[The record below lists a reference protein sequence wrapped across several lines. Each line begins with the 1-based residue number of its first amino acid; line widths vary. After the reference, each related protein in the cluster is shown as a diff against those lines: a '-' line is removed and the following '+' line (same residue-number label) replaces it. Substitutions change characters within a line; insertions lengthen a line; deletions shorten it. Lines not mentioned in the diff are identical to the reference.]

1 MLPQLKTVTQT
12 RRRLIPNS
20 RTGLGR
26 KSLSRTS
33 NSFRVKRW
41 SCKVSE
47 SSTKFQ
53 KNRFMDNFFWRV
65 LLRSDVRHPVAR
77 PPLCHRKL
85 HRLSLQC
92 IWLCHQGKHHHHHQ
106 IISQSS
112 GCYAT
117 PVSIKLSSQSSQWR
131 FADPDPNDLNH
142 CVHERENCEDH
153 SKCSGSLHP
162 RGNSHLHFVY
172 IQRGNLQGGNVFQND
187 NSFVFET
194 KLKRLLAPTEA
205 VYFTMCHSCSARH

>member
-92 IWLCHQGKHHHHHQ
+92 LWLCHQGKHHHHQ
-106 IISQSS
+106 IIFLRQDLK
-112 GCYAT
+112 A
-117 PVSIKLSSQSSQWR
+117 VIAMQLLFSIKSSSQSSQWR

-142 CVHERENCEDH
+142 GVHEGEDGEDN
-153 SKCSGSLHP
+153 SERGGRLHP
-162 RGNSHLHFVY
+162 RGHPHLHLLH
-172 IQRGNLQGGNVFQND
+172 IERGNL
-187 NSFVFET
+187 
-194 KLKRLLAPTEA
+194 
-205 VYFTMCHSCSARH
+205 